1 MKIRTT
7 LTQKEIIKVNDMY
20 REMKLV
26 NPSIEFKEVKSIFFK
41 ERHNKDVEKAKEN
54 YRKNYRKIRALEKK
68 SRNSKIL
75 EK

>member
-41 ERHNKDVEKAKEN
+41 
-54 YRKNYRKIRALEKK
+54 
-68 SRNSKIL
+68 
-75 EK
+75 